1 MSHDTGSPSS
11 LHEALLETATE
22 PLWALDETGT
32 FTLANRAFLELTG
45 YTRAELLGVSP
56 TVLFRD
62 GGAEFHHRVQLL
74 ETGEPGTTEQWTG
87 RLWTKNGTEVPVVW
101 VCRAVAAE
109 DGAATAAEDRVTTA
123 DSRGAAV
130 VGRVEDLRE
139 GRQQD
144 RKLNVLN
151 RVLRHN
157 IRNQVNVVLGKAS
170 LLQETDDESH
180 RTAARKI
187 EEISE
192 EIINISD
199 KARRAQQHIDV
210 PVDAEC
216 RIDLVEPTEQAI
228 RTFEITEPAATV
240 RTDLPSR
247 APARAPPSIDI
258 AVQELLENAAVHSAA
273 EEPAVTVT
281 IDPGETRTR
290 LRVEDD
296 CEPIPPEVRETI
308 GRGSEQPLHHND
320 GLGLWIVKWI
330 TESVDGELSFGR
342 RDDDAGNVVTLSFE
356 TLDEATLDGPTEGG
370 TAPDEQEL

>member
-1 MSHDTGSPSS
+1 MSNQSNSPRS
-11 LHEALLETATE
+11 LEEAVLETATE
-22 PLWALDETGT
+22 PLWALDGAGT
-32 FTLANRAFLELTG
+32 FAVTNRAFLELTG
-45 YTRAELLGVSP
+45 YTRAELLDASP

-62 GGAEFHHRVQLL
+62 DGEEFHHRIQLL
-74 ETGEPGTTEQWTG
+74 ETGEPGTTEQWSG

-101 VCRAVAAE
+101 SCRATEVPGKGMPAGGDGPAA
-109 DGAATAAEDRVTTA
+109 DGTV
-123 DSRGAAV
+123 V

-187 EEISE
+187 EEMSE

-216 RIDLVEPTEQAI
+216 RIDLVEPTEQAV
-228 RTFEITEPAATV
+228 RTFEISEPAATV
-240 RTDLPSR
+240 RTDLPAR
-247 APARAPPSIDI
+247 APARAPPSVDI
-258 AVQELLENAAVHSAA
+258 AIQELLENAVVHSDAA
-273 EEPAVTVT
+273 EPAATVTVEA
-281 IDPGETRTR
+281 GETRTL

-296 CEPIPPEVRETI
+296 CEPIPPEVQETI

-330 TESVDGELSFGR
+330 TESVDGTLSFAR
-342 RDDDAGNVVTLSFE
+342 RDDDSGNVVTLSFE
-356 TLDEATLDGPTEGG
+356 TLDEVALDGSPGDGDGSGE
-370 TAPDEQEL
+370 

>member
-1 MSHDTGSPSS
+1 MSNENKKSSS
-11 LHEALLETATE
+11 LHEALLETATD
-22 PLWALDETGT
+22 PLWALDGTGV
-32 FTLANRAFLELTG
+32 FAAANRAFLELTG
-45 YTRAELLGVSP
+45 YTRAELLGASP

-62 GGAEFHHRVQLL
+62 DGVEFQHRVRLL
-74 ETGEPGTTEQWTG
+74 ETGEPGPTEQWSG

-101 VCRAVAAE
+101 ECRATEVGEEGEPAGGDGPAAD
-109 DGAATAAEDRVTTA
+109 DGTAI
-123 DSRGAAV
+123 

-157 IRNQVNVVLGKAS
+157 IRNQVNVVFGKAS

-216 RIDLVEPTEQAI
+216 RIDLVEPTEQAV
-228 RTFEITEPAATV
+228 RSFEIAEPSADI
-240 RTDLPSR
+240 RTDLPVR
-247 APARAPPSIDI
+247 APARASPSVDI
-258 AVQELLENAAVHSAA
+258 AIEELLENAVVHSSA
-273 EEPAVTVT
+273 EKPRVTVT
-281 IDPGETRTR
+281 IDADGRRTN
-290 LRVEDD
+290 LHIEDR
-296 CEPIPPEVRETI
+296 CEPIPTEVRETI

-320 GLGLWIVKWI
+320 GLGLWIAKWI
-330 TESVDGELSFGR
+330 TESVDGDLSFAR
-342 RDDDAGNVVTLSFE
+342 RADDSGNVVTLSFE
-356 TLDEATLDGPTEGG
+356 TLGEVALDGPTGDGTVPGEEG
-370 TAPDEQEL
+370 P

>member
-1 MSHDTGSPSS
+1 MSNDTEAPSS
-11 LHEALLETATE
+11 LHEALLETATD
-22 PLWALDETGT
+22 PLWALDETGA
-32 FTLANRAFLELTG
+32 FAAANRAFLELTG
-45 YTRAELLGVSP
+45 YTRAELLGASP

-62 GGAEFHHRVQLL
+62 DGSEFHHRVRLL

-101 VCRAVAAE
+101 VCRA
-109 DGAATAAEDRVTTA
+109 TAANDR
-123 DSRGAAV
+123 AAI

-157 IRNQVNVVLGKAS
+157 IRNQVNVVLGKAT

-228 RTFEITEPAATV
+228 RTFEITAPTAEV

-273 EEPAVTVT
+273 KEPAVTVT
-281 IDPGETRTR
+281 IDAGKR
-290 LRVEDD
+290 
-296 CEPIPPEVRETI
+296 
-308 GRGSEQPLHHND
+308 GRGC
-320 GLGLWIVKWI
+320 
-330 TESVDGELSFGR
+330 ESKTAASRSRPRSGR
-342 RDDDAGNVVTLSFE
+342 RSVAARSNRSITTTGSASGSSSGSPSPST
-356 TLDEATLDGPTEGG
+356 ATSPSPAWTTMGATS
-370 TAPDEQEL
+370 